1 MGCSKHLFLEQ
12 IAAVTILCHA
22 GHSNKEIHNLTGV
35 SLRSVQR
42 WTRLFRESPDGDI
55 PLQKKSTGRPRKSG
69 PRTSRIIKRQLDINP
84 QMTAPQLKSLNPA
97 ILSNF
102 SLSTVRRRIHDDL
115 DFSYRTALKKPLLT
129 TRQIVYFLI
138 GMTNMTQTGHRSYL
152 LQG

>member
-1 MGCSKHLFLEQ
+1 MGSSKHLSLAQ
-12 IAAVTILCHA
+12 IAAATSQCHA

-55 PLQKKSTGRPRKSG
+55 PLQKKFTGRPRKSG

-84 QMTAPQLKSLNPA
+84 QMTASQLKSSNPE
-97 ILSNF
+97 ILSTF
-102 SLSTVRRRIHDDL
+102 SLSTVGRRIHDDL
-115 DFSYRTALKKPLLT
+115 DFSYRTTLKKPLLT

-138 GMTNMTQTGHRSYL
+138 GMTSMTQNGHSSYL
-152 LQG
+152 FQE